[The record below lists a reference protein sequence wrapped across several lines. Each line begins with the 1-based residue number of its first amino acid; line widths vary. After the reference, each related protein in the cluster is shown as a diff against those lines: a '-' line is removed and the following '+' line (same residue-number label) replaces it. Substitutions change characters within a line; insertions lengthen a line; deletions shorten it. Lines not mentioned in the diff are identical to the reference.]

1 MGIFDKVIGVVRGK
15 SESPGLDLGRC
26 REIVSAYGTV
36 LEAGPVPGTVT
47 DERELP
53 YPKQTIKQALLILLK
68 TTTDPQMR
76 GNLKAG
82 YICLSDWQQGVGPN
96 RVGFDIRTIDQTG
109 DALSIAKRIAATEEA
124 AKPWLAKAEEEN
136 KTLVAELREMG
147 F

>member
-1 MGIFDKVIGVVRGK
+1 MGIFDKVIGVVRGRP
-15 SESPGLDLGRC
+15 EGPGLDLGRC
-26 REIVSAYGTV
+26 REIVSAYGAA
-36 LEAGPVPGTVT
+36 LETGPAPGTVA

-53 YPKQTIKQALLILLK
+53 YPKQTIKQALLVLLK
-68 TTTDPQMR
+68 TTTDPKMR

-96 RVGFDIRTIDQTG
+96 RVGFDIRSIDQSG
-109 DALSIAKRIAATEEA
+109 DALSIAKRLAATEEP

-136 KTLVAELREMG
+136 KTLIADLREMG

>member
-1 MGIFDKVIGVVRGK
+1 V
-15 SESPGLDLGRC
+15 
-26 REIVSAYGTV
+26 A
-36 LEAGPVPGTVT
+36 

-53 YPKQTIKQALLILLK
+53 YPKQTIKQALLVLLK
-68 TTTDPQMR
+68 ATTDPQMR

-96 RVGFDIRTIDQTG
+96 RVGFDISKITQTG

-136 KTLVAELREMG
+136 KILVADLREMG

>member
-1 MGIFDKVIGVVRGK
+1 MGIFDKLIGVVHGR

-36 LEAGPVPGTVT
+36 LETGPVPGTVA

-53 YPKQTIKQALLILLK
+53 YPKQTIKQALLVLLK
-68 TTTDPQMR
+68 ATTDPQMR

-96 RVGFDIRTIDQTG
+96 RVGFDISKIAQTG

-136 KTLVAELREMG
+136 KILVADLREMG

>member
-1 MGIFDKVIGVVRGK
+1 MGIFDKVIDVVRSRSGK
-15 SESPGLDLGRC
+15 PELDLGRC

-36 LEAGPVPGTVT
+36 LEKGPLPGTVA

-53 YPKQTIKQALLILLK
+53 YPKKTIKEALLVLLK

-82 YICLSDWQQGVGPN
+82 YVCLSDWQQGVGPY
-96 RVGFDIRTIDQTG
+96 RVGFDISKIDQTG
-109 DALSIAKRIAATEEA
+109 DALSIARCIAATEES
-124 AKPWLAKAEEEN
+124 AKSWLAKAEVEQ
-136 KTLVAELREMG
+136 KSLVSELREMG